1 MNKVDS
7 DKVKL
12 LMHKIGLKHH
22 LQDSVINKI
31 VNSPYR
37 FARETIVNIKL
48 DGIEDEVEFNKLK
61 TNFIFAHLGKLYTTY
76 NVYKKLLKQ
85 KDKLKEYHN
94 LKQNKN
100 EIE

>member
-7 DKVKL
+7 DKVKSL
-12 LMHKIGLKHH
+12 IHRIGLKNH
-22 LQDSVINKI
+22 LPDSVINKI
-31 VNSPYR
+31 VNSQFR
-37 FARETIVNIKL
+37 FARESIVDIKL
-48 DGIEDEVEFNKLK
+48 EGIENEEDFNKLK
-61 TNFIFAHLGKLYTTY
+61 TNFIFIGLGKLYTNY
-76 NVYKKLLKQ
+76 NVYKKLLNQ